1 MCFCRG
7 TLKLAVQKPVNDT
20 ELSNAFADFFVLKIE
35 RIRREIA
42 RGRSANGMTK
52 TTTAVNYLSSS
63 RVSEFKFLEPLTFNR
78 VTRF

>member
-20 ELSNAFADFFVLKIE
+20 ELSNAFADFFVKIE

-52 TTTAVNYLSSS
+52 TTTAVNYLSYSC
-63 RVSEFKFLEPLTFNR
+63 VSEFKFLEPLMFNR